1 MERERERETVIVNK
15 PVVGLVATA
24 NAALWVRVPSAKD
37 KKHLLSDLCKC
48 KPSPNGLMPSLVI
61 HPHYGPHPLYI
72 QSFVP
77 TPNKSHPFGPFFRKQ
92 MNKIL
97 HDSGYPAHKHGEYQ
111 NITRQATI
119 NLLHTK
125 TPTLTLDRELYDHHR
140 PLPQKLQCIIG

>member
-1 MERERERETVIVNK
+1 MIGILLDFREIMERERERETVIVNK

-48 KPSPNGLMPSLVI
+48 KPSPNGSMPSLVI

-77 TPNKSHPFGPFFRKQ
+77 TPNQSHPFGPFFRKQ

-111 NITRQATI
+111 NITRQATGQ
-119 NLLHTK
+119 
-125 TPTLTLDRELYDHHR
+125 Y
-140 PLPQKLQCIIG
+140 